1 MGSHRSTTRVI
12 HSRPVECVEI
22 NRVCTVHRT
31 AAYIYCKYLLLHFTR
46 KWWVAWYVHTHSYMR
61 AVLEQ
66 RSSTVSL
73 ALGTVRPERSGL
85 RAQSSELEIESRLV
99 VAATA
104 SRKGKEKQIR
114 EGPSPAGDDLELL
127 CVC

>member
-1 MGSHRSTTRVI
+1 
-12 HSRPVECVEI
+12 
-22 NRVCTVHRT
+22 
-31 AAYIYCKYLLLHFTR
+31 
-46 KWWVAWYVHTHSYMR
+46 MR

-104 SRKGKEKQIR
+104 SRKGNENKFEKGHRQLAMTWCCCVCAKKLTSTLYPFR
-114 EGPSPAGDDLELL
+114 VQARCTTYVPSPEVSDV
-127 CVC
+127 CVPLQTTSLGSEAMEEASNKPPQRDTP

>member
-1 MGSHRSTTRVI
+1 
-12 HSRPVECVEI
+12 
-22 NRVCTVHRT
+22 
-31 AAYIYCKYLLLHFTR
+31 
-46 KWWVAWYVHTHSYMR
+46 MR

-73 ALGTVRPERSGL
+73 ALGTVRPEISGL

-104 SRKGKEKQIR
+104 SRKGKGKQIR